1 MSEPPVPPE
10 QLHSPLFGA
19 LLKLVDQALAQE
31 LAASGTGLT
40 PDQRDRIRRRVTN
53 WLVFGNPDGP
63 YGGLRAG
70 IDSLRRIMTKQP
82 LARPDNPWL
91 SEIFSGEISG
101 TEPRP
106 RGPSAER
113 VDTPALRKAFKGRIS
128 DVPGGY
134 GS

>member
-31 LAASGTGLT
+31 LVASGTGLT

-63 YGGLRAG
+63 YGGLRARTE
-70 IDSLRRIMTKQP
+70 SLRRIMAEP
-82 LARPDNPWL
+82 LAHPDNPRL
-91 SEIFSGEISG
+91 SEVFSGEISG
-101 TEPRP
+101 TELRP

-113 VDTPALRKAFKGRIS
+113 VDTPALRKAFKGQIP